1 MKAPRLALALPLLTC
16 ALACGAPGA
25 GSGHSDDSG
34 DSAVPVEIAGLEL
47 DEGTRS
53 PILLLRETGGERELP
68 IWIGEFEAHSIA
80 VQLRGIE
87 PMRPN
92 PHDMARELVARSGG
106 RVERVIVNDLRDG
119 VFYARVIV
127 ATESGTHEID
137 ARPSDAIALAVRTGA
152 GVFVEAS
159 VFERAGRTP
168 GFDAPPGDRQVPSR
182 TL

>member
-1 MKAPRLALALPLLTC
+1 MKRAPLFLVLTW

-25 GSGHSDDSG
+25 GSNGT
-34 DSAVPVEIAGLEL
+34 AIPVEIASLEL
-47 DEGTRS
+47 DEETRS
-53 PILLLRETGGERELP
+53 PILLLRETGGDRELP

-80 VQLRGIE
+80 MQIRGIE
-87 PMRPN
+87 PVRPN

-119 VFYARVIV
+119 VFYARVV
-127 ATESGTHEID
+127 LVTSEGTQEID

-152 GVFVEAS
+152 KVFVEAS
-159 VFERAGRTP
+159 VFERAGQTR
-168 GFDAPPGDRQVPSR
+168 GLDAPPSDRQVPSR